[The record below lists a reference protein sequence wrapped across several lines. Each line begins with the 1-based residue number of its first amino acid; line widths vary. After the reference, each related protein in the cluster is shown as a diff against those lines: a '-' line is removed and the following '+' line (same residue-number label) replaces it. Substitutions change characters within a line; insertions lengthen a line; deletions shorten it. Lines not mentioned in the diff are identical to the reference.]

1 MQQRQ
6 QRQQTQQTLSNFGL
20 FTRQRQPQKSMRS
33 VLETKQEKDARSCSA
48 SFFIAG
54 NGLNALSGALI
65 TDRKRYEN
73 SNEKV
78 TIQ

>member
-6 QRQQTQQTLSNFGL
+6 QRQQTLSNFGL

-33 VLETKQEKDARSCSA
+33 VLETRQEKDARSCSA

-54 NGLNALSGALI
+54 NGLNALPGALI
-65 TDRKRYEN
+65 TDRKLYEK